1 MHHKLLN
8 NLGILLVRLLSGGM
22 MLTHGIPKIGRLL
35 GEGPVKFADPFGL
48 GPEISLAMAIFSEV
62 ICAILIMIGFK
73 TRLATIPLM
82 VTMLVA
88 AIYAHWDDPF
98 GDKELPLVYFTTY
111 LGILISGGGKYAV
124 DRFSKRSNEK

>member
-1 MHHKLLN
+1 MKNNQLNDLGLL
-8 NLGILLVRLLSGGM
+8 ILRLMAGGM

-62 ICAILIMIGFK
+62 ICAILIMIGYK

-88 AIYAHWDDPF
+88 AFYAHWDDPF

-124 DRFSKRSNEK
+124 DRFPRRSNEK